1 MRTVPSLL
9 LAAVVALGSACTT
22 MGPGGLNATTSPATV
37 DVTGS
42 WAGTWAYENQS
53 RGAGT
58 LSGTLE
64 QSGGKLSGNLTII
77 GPGGTD
83 YRVVGFVSGND
94 ITLSQPTPGNL
105 TVDASG
111 NQMTGIINGWDNA
124 KITLHKQ

>member
-1 MRTVPSLL
+1 LSRSCQ
-9 LAAVVALGSACTT
+9 AAARVKNAQISASSS
-22 MGPGGLNATTSPATV
+22 GL
-37 DVTGS
+37 
-42 WAGTWAYENQS
+42 
-53 RGAGT
+53 
-58 LSGTLE
+58 
-64 QSGGKLSGNLTII
+64 NLTII